1 MMAHTGDWMMAA
13 RAGAA
18 VVVGVDGSPRSL
30 DAVEMAATEA
40 ALRHRPLRVVHAVP
54 AWRAGTTTTGPRIG
68 VGDDYLAEA
77 VRLAGKVSSTI
88 PVTSDLVPGRAVP
101 VLVHESRRANLVV
114 LGDRGLSGL
123 LIGSVV
129 VQTAAHA
136 ACPVLIVRG
145 LQYDRSGPVVVG
157 VDGSARSMLALEFA
171 AEEAS
176 LRGAEL
182 VALHAWDSRS
192 MTELTDTPP
201 QRREYWSGH
210 EDEQRV
216 LAEALAG
223 VADRYPDV
231 AIGRSVIRGS
241 ARVLLTERSRTA
253 QLVVVGDRGSG
264 GFAGLAL
271 GSVSQHLIYHAGC
284 PTAVVRRG

>member
-1 MMAHTGDWMMAA
+1 MMAA

-54 AWRAGTTTTGPRIG
+54 AWRAGATATGPRIG
-68 VGDDYLAEA
+68 VSDDYLAEA
-77 VRLAGKVSSTI
+77 VVLADKVSSTT

-101 VLVHESRRANLVV
+101 VLVDESRRANMVV
-114 LGDRGLSGL
+114 LGDRGLTGL

-145 LQYDRSGPVVVG
+145 LHYDRSGPVVVG

-176 LRGAEL
+176 LRGPS
-182 VALHAWDSRS
+182 WWRC
-192 MTELTDTPP
+192 TP
-201 QRREYWSGH
+201 G
-210 EDEQRV
+210 
-216 LAEALAG
+216 
-223 VADRYPDV
+223 
-231 AIGRSVIRGS
+231 
-241 ARVLLTERSRTA
+241 T
-253 QLVVVGDRGSG
+253 VG
-264 GFAGLAL
+264 
-271 GSVSQHLIYHAGC
+271 
-284 PTAVVRRG
+284 P